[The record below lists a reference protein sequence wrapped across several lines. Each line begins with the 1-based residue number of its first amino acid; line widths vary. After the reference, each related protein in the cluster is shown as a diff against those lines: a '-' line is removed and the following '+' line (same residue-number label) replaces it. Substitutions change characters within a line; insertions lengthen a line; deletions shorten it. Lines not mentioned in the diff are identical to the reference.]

1 MFVIQ
6 QTAVLPALPENL
18 LQGGHDE
25 QDHGDPVQ
33 QAEVGAGCSSK
44 HLPLVSQETQT
55 TKNEKF
61 DLIHDIQLQNQHHQ
75 HHRHRLHLPLRRL

>member
-1 MFVIQ
+1 MKTFWLTGKTNECIKEGQ
-6 QTAVLPALPENL
+6 Q
-18 LQGGHDE
+18 
-25 QDHGDPVQ
+25 Q
-33 QAEVGAGCSSK
+33 QQVAQNINFTEDIE
-44 HLPLVSQETQT
+44 LVSQETQT